1 MLKVKHENDGIKIIN
16 IEEDENKKMDQRQL
30 KAQNEKIKETLDDW
44 AAHVKERCGGKISSC
59 LHVDRSKSESTRWFC
74 QINDI
79 LRKGK
84 SASQDI
90 SVLLDKQIDTLHIL
104 KAIDDRAGKKLQHQ
118 EIKVQEA

>member
-1 MLKVKHENDGIKIIN
+1 
-16 IEEDENKKMDQRQL
+16 MDQRQL